1 MLPQQ
6 LLPDNVVPRP
16 MSLLEAGGIVIGV
29 LNPTPSVSVMSTSA
43 CIGSMPNTEDW
54 HLPRTAPPDGT
65 FALFRGDATCIELVT
80 DTVASRTVW
89 YFLDDSRFIASTSQR
104 AILSL
109 VGGFQFDSGVIPW
122 MLSTGTLGPLGGWD
136 RRLRRL
142 GGDASVTLDRKSW
155 TLVTKSSDVS
165 FSPAPGSDDEH
176 ERGLRETLED
186 AVAPLRFDGSEWALP
201 LSGGYDSRSLLCL
214 LGRAHDLRTVTW
226 GLKASVEQPANDAY
240 IARQLAAHYRLRHD
254 FFPTDISSAES
265 VETVFDRYLL
275 CGDGRVD
282 NISGYADGL
291 NLWAS
296 MYKSG
301 IRGIIRGDE
310 GFGWIPV
317 YDPADVRIAVGVPLW
332 SDFANLEPL
341 EHFDLPRH
349 AMPDELTQRATESLD
364 AWRDRLYHQYRIP
377 VVIAALNDVKAPY
390 VEIVNPLLHR
400 RIVHRVRQLPD
411 RLRTGKKVF
420 KAIVQSL
427 TPPIAFAEDSATISP
442 KTLLKTEAVVDCI
455 RQELT
460 SDSMTAILPA
470 TLVKYV
476 MERMISTG
484 SEHSLRKP
492 RRVRRLVKSYVPAAL
507 MRLRKRHVKPK
518 MDFNVLAF
526 RLYLISRMNRMLCGV
541 R

>member
-1 MLPQQ
+1 M
-6 LLPDNVVPRP
+6 
-16 MSLLEAGGIVIGV
+16 
-29 LNPTPSVSVMSTSA
+29 
-43 CIGSMPNTEDW
+43 
-54 HLPRTAPPDGT
+54 
-65 FALFRGDATCIELVT
+65 
-80 DTVASRTVW
+80 ASRTVW

-109 VGGFQFDSGVIPW
+109 VGSFQFDSRVIPW

-142 GGDASVTLDRKSW
+142 GGDASVMLDRNSW

-165 FSPAPGSDDEH
+165 FSAAPGSDDEH

-296 MYKSG
+296 MFRSG

-341 EHFDLPRH
+341 EHFDLPHH

-364 AWRDRLYHQYRIP
+364 AWRDRLYHQYPDPGGHCRPERCEGARTWKSSIP
-377 VVIAALNDVKAPY
+377 CSID
-390 VEIVNPLLHR
+390 
-400 RIVHRVRQLPD
+400 
-411 RLRTGKKVF
+411 G
-420 KAIVQSL
+420 
-427 TPPIAFAEDSATISP
+427 
-442 KTLLKTEAVVDCI
+442 
-455 RQELT
+455 
-460 SDSMTAILPA
+460 
-470 TLVKYV
+470 
-476 MERMISTG
+476 
-484 SEHSLRKP
+484 
-492 RRVRRLVKSYVPAAL
+492 
-507 MRLRKRHVKPK
+507 
-518 MDFNVLAF
+518 
-526 RLYLISRMNRMLCGV
+526 
-541 R
+541 

>member
-1 MLPQQ
+1 M
-6 LLPDNVVPRP
+6 
-16 MSLLEAGGIVIGV
+16 
-29 LNPTPSVSVMSTSA
+29 
-43 CIGSMPNTEDW
+43 
-54 HLPRTAPPDGT
+54 PRTAPPDGT

-80 DTVASRTVW
+80 DIVASRTVW

-109 VGGFQFDSGVIPW
+109 VGSFQFDSRVIPW

-142 GGDASVTLDRKSW
+142 GGDASVTLDRNSW

-165 FSPAPGSDDEH
+165 FSAAPGSDDEH

-214 LGRAHDLRTVTW
+214 LGKAHDLRTVTW
-226 GLKASVEQPANDAY
+226 GLKASIEQPANDAY

-296 MYKSG
+296 MSG
-301 IRGIIRGDE
+301 VGFAASFEAMKASAGSPSTILPMFGSLSVFPCGRTLRISSRSNTSTCHATRCLMNLHNARPNHSTRG
-310 GFGWIPV
+310 V
-317 YDPADVRIAVGVPLW
+317 TAYTTVPD
-332 SDFANLEPL
+332 SG
-341 EHFDLPRH
+341 
-349 AMPDELTQRATESLD
+349 
-364 AWRDRLYHQYRIP
+364 
-377 VVIAALNDVKAPY
+377 VIAALNDVKAPY

-411 RLRTGKKVF
+411 RLRTGRNCSGNRPV
-420 KAIVQSL
+420 A
-427 TPPIAFAEDSATISP
+427 DATDCIRGGLGDDLP
-442 KTLLKTEAVVDCI
+442 KNAAQDRGVVDCI

-460 SDSMTAILPA
+460 SDSI
-470 TLVKYV
+470 
-476 MERMISTG
+476 
-484 SEHSLRKP
+484 P
-492 RRVRRLVKSYVPAAL
+492 RSFQRRSSVRRGADDL
-507 MRLRKRHVKPK
+507 
-518 MDFNVLAF
+518 DW
-526 RLYLISRMNRMLCGV
+526 I
-541 R
+541 